1 MEKLIIDI
9 SEETKEQ
16 IIALTNIGASFPPKL
31 QENIVRA
38 IINGTS
44 LDNIFDEIKTEIEN
58 LPTGV
63 ELTDGSIREFAFKN
77 YKKGLLKIIDEKV
90 KEYK

>member
-1 MEKLIIDI
+1 MLSEKL
-9 SEETKEQ
+9 EQ
-16 IIALTNIGASFPPKL
+16 TIPLSVI
-31 QENIVRA
+31 
-38 IINGTS
+38 
-44 LDNIFDEIKTEIEN
+44 DEIKAEIEN

-90 KEYK
+90 KEYTQ

>member
-1 MEKLIIDI
+1 MTI
-9 SEETKEQ
+9 EEAIKVLKEGGLTLKECEEAFDMA
-16 IIALTNIGASFPPKL
+16 INALK
-31 QENIVRA
+31 A
-38 IINGTS
+38 I
-44 LDNIFDEIKTEIEN
+44 DEIKTEIEN

-90 KEYK
+90 KENKK